1 MMKHL
6 AKVVVVCSAVA
17 LSACVPMNRNH
28 GYVPFQEEIAALVP
42 GVDTKSSV
50 LEAIGSPTT
59 TDGTQAESFYY
70 VQRKL
75 KYYGI
80 SAPRE
85 TERSILVLQF
95 DRNDV
100 LSNVQQ
106 YSKQDGRIVALNS
119 DYTELAGE
127 NMPLLRRL
135 FGSIG
140 GMDASR
146 LIGQQT

>member
-1 MMKHL
+1 
-6 AKVVVVCSAVA
+6 
-17 LSACVPMNRNH
+17 
-28 GYVPFQEEIAALVP
+28 
-42 GVDTKSSV
+42 
-50 LEAIGSPTT
+50 
-59 TDGTQAESFYY
+59 
-70 VQRKL
+70 
-75 KYYGI
+75 
-80 SAPRE
+80 
-85 TERSILVLQF
+85 VLQF

-146 LIGQQT
+146 LIGQ